1 MFIFC
6 KLPAVETKKTYLI
19 SVTAQCTYNALSK
32 EGKNGKFSGVQLSE
46 KKLRISQWGGNI
58 SGGALS

>member
-1 MFIFC
+1 MFILS
-6 KLPAVETKKTYLI
+6 KPQQLRLKNII
-19 SVTAQCTYNALSK
+19 SVTAPSTYNALSK

-46 KKLRISQWGGNI
+46 KKLRVLLCAGNI